1 MNLMQIA
8 SASLGALA
16 HFYFAYNETI
26 GWNEAFV
33 KKAAPS
39 WIEHNDP
46 EAKEH
51 IKWAK
56 RLAFNVGIYNLV
68 LALGLV
74 WTAWAA
80 VADSNL
86 QEPLAIFFSIWLL
99 LAAAAAY
106 HTKVYIAFVVQG
118 FLALLLLLPLLRSAL
133 ARWI

>member
-1 MNLMQIA
+1 MNLMQVA
-8 SASLGALA
+8 SASLGAVV
-16 HFYFAYNETI
+16 HFVVAYNETF

-39 WIEHNDP
+39 WIKDNDP

-56 RLAFNVGIYNLV
+56 GLAFNVGIYNLV
-68 LALGLV
+68 LALGLA

-80 VADSNL
+80 FVDSNL

-106 HTKVYIAFVVQG
+106 HTKVYGAFVLQG